1 MWDPRALSQLPT
13 SDKCHSLE
21 SERVTH
27 SSLGFLTRRLWP
39 TPVAM
44 SRHRGAVWEVPP
56 FTTRHSPSLYASL
69 MARISSLLRV
79 VRISMRVFSS
89 VPAP

>member
-1 MWDPRALSQLPT
+1 MWGPGALSLLLA
-13 SDKCHSLE
+13 SDKCHSPE

-27 SSLGFLTRRLWP
+27 SSLGILTQRLWP
-39 TPVAM
+39 IPVAT

-56 FTTRHSPSLYASL
+56 FTTRYSPSLYASL